1 MSTPAPILLGR
12 ELFQIRNIW
21 EQWLV
26 SFTFF
31 QIFGTTW
38 LCMYRITAL
47 IIFASVSTDVE
58 SLNHLLWD
66 NIFSRKWFEF
76 KFHLAYSP
84 LIQTQLSIK
93 ELFLSLHTR
102 TNSHN
107 QPSLQ
112 FENNE
117 VVVGLG
123 DELNA
128 ELKTTVQICDDR
140 SVLGKILANICIF

>member
-1 MSTPAPILLGR
+1 
-12 ELFQIRNIW
+12 
-21 EQWLV
+21 
-26 SFTFF
+26 
-31 QIFGTTW
+31 
-38 LCMYRITAL
+38 MYRNTSIYKGTFL
-47 IIFASVSTDVE
+47 I
-58 SLNHLLWD
+58 
-66 NIFSRKWFEF
+66 
-76 KFHLAYSP
+76 
-84 LIQTQLSIK
+84 
-93 ELFLSLHTR
+93 LHTR